1 VRNIDHHYL
10 GEFWVP
16 ILHTKVSWRR
26 FRK

>member
-10 GEFWVP
+10 GEFRVP